1 MNPTPPP
8 QLKNSKGGKAPSMNA
23 TNRLEGKHVN
33 IGAVCRQ
40 MSTME
45 TWIQTTEAKGKRIEE
60 KRLNEIQSMEKELK
74 DVEKLMQSLR
84 ERYNKHLKKLEAK
97 KEKKAK
103 LEESLQSALLTMS
116 QIGVSQKQEIMNLQ
130 RWKTKAVKK
139 LNQSHNQRMSCQ
151 ASASVIFPKINRGE
165 KPSRTTSRHTGSRE
179 KESPAFQGVIP
190 G

>member
-116 QIGVSQKQEIMNLQ
+116 SGVSAKCTAYNEPD
-130 RWKTKAVKK
+130 WCFAKARD
-139 LNQSHNQRMSCQ
+139 NEPPEMEN
-151 ASASVIFPKINRGE
+151 
-165 KPSRTTSRHTGSRE
+165 
-179 KESPAFQGVIP
+179 
-190 G
+190 

>member
-1 MNPTPPP
+1 
-8 QLKNSKGGKAPSMNA
+8 MNA

-84 ERYNKHLKKLEAK
+84 ERYNKHLKFKASLTFWKSLKDLETGSK
-97 KEKKAK
+97 KGEKSKVR
-103 LEESLQSALLTMS
+103 
-116 QIGVSQKQEIMNLQ
+116 GVSAKCTAYNEPD
-130 RWKTKAVKK
+130 WCFAKARD
-139 LNQSHNQRMSCQ
+139 NEPPEMEN
-151 ASASVIFPKINRGE
+151 
-165 KPSRTTSRHTGSRE
+165 
-179 KESPAFQGVIP
+179 
-190 G
+190 